1 MFWKL
6 SSCQLHQLEIFFSP
20 SVGYLFVPL
29 NVSFAVQK
37 LVSLIRSYLFIFAFI
52 SVALRDLRRFMS
64 GNVLPILSSRR
75 FMVCPL
81 LHLGL

>member
-6 SSCQLHQLEIFFSP
+6 SSCQLHHLQIFFSP

-37 LVSLIRSYLFIFAFI
+37 LVSLIRSCLFIFAFI
-52 SVALRDLRRFMS
+52 SIALRD
-64 GNVLPILSSRR
+64 
-75 FMVCPL
+75 
-81 LHLGL
+81 